1 MRTLSAI
8 GAVFL
13 VAFIGGCGDDDE
25 PDRATGEGEAAI
37 VIETP
42 KPGANV
48 TSPVTVAGTA
58 SVFEGTV
65 QIRIIGEDGEEIV
78 STFTTAGEGAP
89 GRGEF
94 SKRISFRV
102 PEAQEALIE
111 AYEADVATGSEG
123 SPAEE
128 LFSVSVPVRLQP

>member
-1 MRTLSAI
+1 MRFLSLI
-8 GAVFL
+8 GAAL
-13 VAFIGGCGDDDE
+13 VVALVGGCGDDDE

-37 VIETP
+37 VLETP
-42 KPGANV
+42 KPGANL

-65 QIRIIGEDGEEIV
+65 QIRIIGEDGEEIA
-78 STFTTAGEGAP
+78 STFTTATEGAP

-94 SKRISFRV
+94 SKSIAFRV
-102 PEAQEALIE
+102 PAAQEGLIE
-111 AYEADVATGSEG
+111 AYEADAASGAEG

-128 LFSVSVPVRLQP
+128 LFTVSVPVRLQP

>member
-1 MRTLSAI
+1 MRILSAL
-8 GAVFL
+8 GAVLLF
-13 VAFIGGCGDDDE
+13 AFIGGCGDDDE
-25 PDRATGEGEAAI
+25 PDQATGEGEAAI

-48 TSPVTVAGTA
+48 TSPVTVTGVA

-65 QIRIIGEDGEEIV
+65 QIRILGEDGEEIV
-78 STFTTAGEGAP
+78 STFATATEGAP

-94 SKRISFRV
+94 SKRIAFSV
-102 PEAQEALIE
+102 PEAQEGLIE

-123 SPAEE
+123 SPTEE
-128 LFSVSVPVRLQP
+128 LFTISVPVRLQP